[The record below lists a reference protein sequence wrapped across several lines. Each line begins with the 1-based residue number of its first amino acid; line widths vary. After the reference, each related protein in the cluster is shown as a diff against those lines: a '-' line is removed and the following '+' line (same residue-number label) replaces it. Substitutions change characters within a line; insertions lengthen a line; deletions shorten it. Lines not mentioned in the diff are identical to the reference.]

1 MSTSPKKITTV
12 EQLNSYSKDYDES
25 GFWSVVAK
33 VSPALARTALE
44 LYYVLNEDSTPIGV
58 KATIVGA
65 LGYLICPIDFI
76 PDIIP
81 ILGFT
86 DDAGALAL
94 AYKTVKAYVTPAIT
108 EKVDRKIGM
117 SNGKRISQY

>member
-1 MSTSPKKITTV
+1 MSTSSNVPSP
-12 EQLNSYSKDYDES
+12 EQLNSYSSDYEES

-33 VSPALARTALE
+33 VSPSLARTALE
-44 LYYVLNEDSTPIGV
+44 LYYVMKEDSTPLGI

-65 LGYLICPIDFI
+65 LGYLICPIDLI
-76 PDIIP
+76 PDVIP

-94 AYKTVKAYVTPAIT
+94 AYKTVKAYVTPEIT
-108 EKVDRKIGM
+108 DKVNHNIGM
-117 SNGKRISQY
+117 ANSKRISQ